1 MDTSKPSKPEE
12 PQDENEPELDDDM
25 SELLSAF
32 AAASESDDPKAQEEA
47 ALKAFEKI
55 MEMDHE
61 PSPWL
66 IAMGKAHEREAV
78 ADWEG
83 AEKAY
88 KAAIATEPDK
98 PSSQAM
104 VWEKLSSLYSM
115 TGRDDMAFEAAQIAT
130 SLERSAP
137 HPMLLHIRLAHEA
150 AFYLKWGDWQ
160 KALELVEEA
169 LAWADEE
176 IKNSIYQAQLLPT
189 RARCLILKGDLD
201 AARADL
207 HALWKLVDPHDEGY
221 FFAGWQGAFAN
232 YWQATAQLCVSQGDL
247 EGVAK
252 AHREVVYRRRIIA
265 ELPQLEGPYKHN
277 SLARALH
284 DLAQALQNVG
294 DPEADELFEE
304 SRSLR
309 RSIGLDEI
317 SV

>member
-1 MDTSKPSKPEE
+1 MVPSPPSEPEKN
-12 PQDENEPELDDDM
+12 QDENEPELDDEM
-25 SELLSAF
+25 SELLADF
-32 AAASESDDPKAQEEA
+32 EAASDANDPKAQEEA
-47 ALKAFEKI
+47 ALRAFEKI
-55 MEMDHE
+55 MERDHE

-66 IAMGKAHEREAV
+66 IAMTAAHEREAV

-88 KAAIATEPDK
+88 KVALETEPHK

-115 TGRDDMAFEAAQIAT
+115 TGRDDMAFEATQTAT
-130 SLERSAP
+130 RLERSAA
-137 HPMLLHIRLAHEA
+137 HPMLLHLRLAHEA

-160 KALELVEEA
+160 KALELIEEG

-176 IKNSIYQAQLLPT
+176 IKNSIYHAQLLPT
-189 RARCLILKGDLD
+189 RARCLVLKGDLD
-201 AARADL
+201 AAQADL
-207 HALWKLVDPHDEGY
+207 DTVWKLVEPHDEGY
-221 FFAGWQGAFAN
+221 IFAGWQGALAN
-232 YWQATAQLCVSQGDL
+232 YWNVTAQLRASRGDL
-247 EGVAK
+247 PGVVE

-277 SLARALH
+277 ALGRALY
-284 DLAQALQNVG
+284 DLAQALHNVG

-317 SV
+317 DV